1 MSEISEQDEDE
12 GERACQILELYK
24 DAVAA
29 FTPTTSDVLG
39 IIFREK
45 DREKMRAAML
55 DFTNFY
61 DLPLLPQEM
70 DMGKSGY
77 IGFFLPT
84 TMLQENAEGEK
95 LHYPTAES
103 VILGMQIENKKLAYF
118 SEVETAEEAVEA
130 LNLETKL
137 FRVSDVSADNIR
149 RDGGKNFHF
158 SLNYNEDAVSD
169 MSDEQRGRIEK
180 VYAGTIAMVTVKD
193 ELNMLLVFPNTDEGF
208 DERMAVAQA
217 FSATYRGFVVN
228 EKQDFIELEGVS
240 SGAADYLPYPALYL
254 PAYRLKNGVD
264 KEIPEMAVLRQ
275 MDMHHVHSDISN
287 EDAMMHL
294 QTFLRARDSAEALL
308 AEENG
313 TLLPDPL
320 SGHILTE
327 DNGFPKNVLE
337 PGTKEIRKIA
347 EDLGNEYPIR
357 PN

>member
-55 DFTNFY
+55 DFANFY
-61 DLPLLPQEM
+61 NLPLLPQEM

-158 SLNYNEDAVSD
+158 SLN
-169 MSDEQRGRIEK
+169 
-180 VYAGTIAMVTVKD
+180 
-193 ELNMLLVFPNTDEGF
+193 
-208 DERMAVAQA
+208 
-217 FSATYRGFVVN
+217 
-228 EKQDFIELEGVS
+228 
-240 SGAADYLPYPALYL
+240 
-254 PAYRLKNGVD
+254 
-264 KEIPEMAVLRQ
+264 
-275 MDMHHVHSDISN
+275 
-287 EDAMMHL
+287 
-294 QTFLRARDSAEALL
+294 
-308 AEENG
+308 
-313 TLLPDPL
+313 
-320 SGHILTE
+320 
-327 DNGFPKNVLE
+327 
-337 PGTKEIRKIA
+337 
-347 EDLGNEYPIR
+347 
-357 PN
+357 

>member
-103 VILGMQIENKKLAYF
+103 VILGMQIENKNLTYF
-118 SEVETAEEAVEA
+118 QDAETAEEA
-130 LNLETKL
+130 LEEL
-137 FRVSDVSADNIR
+137 
-149 RDGGKNFHF
+149 
-158 SLNYNEDAVSD
+158 E
-169 MSDEQRGRIEK
+169 IENK
-180 VYAGTIAMVTVKD
+180 VFWAQH
-193 ELNMLLVFPNTDEGF
+193 P
-208 DERMAVAQA
+208 AVAKVRTSGNHG
-217 FSATYRGFVVN
+217 FSFN
-228 EKQDFIELEGVS
+228 
-240 SGAADYLPYPALYL
+240 
-254 PAYRLKNGVD
+254 
-264 KEIPEMAVLRQ
+264 
-275 MDMHHVHSDISN
+275 
-287 EDAMMHL
+287 
-294 QTFLRARDSAEALL
+294 
-308 AEENG
+308 
-313 TLLPDPL
+313 
-320 SGHILTE
+320 
-327 DNGFPKNVLE
+327 
-337 PGTKEIRKIA
+337 
-347 EDLGNEYPIR
+347 
-357 PN
+357 